1 MGGLCQASTKHLSV
15 GDGRKK
21 NTALNKYQWI
31 LVQEKLRASRYRR
44 LIEMSGKKIV
54 LLFAHIQRKN
64 FKLTPPNYGLLF
76 QLLFIGKRH
85 ECVTFA
91 TCLNMQMQSNETIGE
106 GGG

>member
-1 MGGLCQASTKHLSV
+1 
-15 GDGRKK
+15 
-21 NTALNKYQWI
+21 
-31 LVQEKLRASRYRR
+31 
-44 LIEMSGKKIV
+44 MSGKKIV